1 MPHIFTEFNWTM
13 SLYRPSLELP
23 EVRKFRP
30 AFIDTGKLNGHSP
43 FRGQNSLNKDFL
55 FSGDGTKKM
64 DPMLSCRVVV
74 IKWVA
79 QYTHLTRSSGSG
91 NTSGNSGSGNTLN
104 ASSTLYDPND
114 PANSEKEQA
123 LNQSMSF
130 TPYEESTRNTI
141 EGDFVRG
148 ILYGSREN
156 VNFVHEVYRQS
167 FLLSFSHS
175 PAIKKVI
182 SVYKD
187 WIQLNVPELPPFLL
201 EPLSVDKGR
210 EDFMNAMHGKPLISS
225 DSADGFMH
233 PNVQVNKE
241 KKPELSIS
249 RRSLN
254 NLHSFMG

>member
-1 MPHIFTEFNWTM
+1 
-13 SLYRPSLELP
+13 
-23 EVRKFRP
+23 
-30 AFIDTGKLNGHSP
+30 
-43 FRGQNSLNKDFL
+43 
-55 FSGDGTKKM
+55 M

-79 QYTHLTRSSGSG
+79 QYTHLTRNSSGG
-91 NTSGNSGSGNTLN
+91 NSAGNSGSGNTLN
-104 ASSTLYDPND
+104 ASTTLYDPND

-148 ILYGSREN
+148 ILYGSRDN

-210 EDFMNAMHGKPLISS
+210 EDFMNAMHGKPLNSS
-225 DSADGFMH
+225 DSIDGFLH
-233 PNVQVNKE
+233 PNVQVT
-241 KKPELSIS
+241 
-249 RRSLN
+249 
-254 NLHSFMG
+254 